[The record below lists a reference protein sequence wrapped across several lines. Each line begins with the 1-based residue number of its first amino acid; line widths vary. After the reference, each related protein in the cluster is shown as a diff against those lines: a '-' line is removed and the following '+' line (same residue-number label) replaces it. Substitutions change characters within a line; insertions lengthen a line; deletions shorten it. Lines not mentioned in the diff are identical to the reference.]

1 MKIEEQIF
9 KRIQINFR
17 ALSDFGFEQSD
28 GKWIYIQD
36 FLDGA
41 FRAVIEID
49 NNGHITGNVYE
60 TDSNEIYIPL
70 RVESMDSGFVGK
82 VRGEYVQILENIK
95 SGCCEANYFI
105 YPQANRLAQAI
116 YQKYGDRPTF
126 PWEKLSGFGV
136 FRNPDNRKW
145 YAVVMNLN
153 RQKFDKGRSGEFE
166 AVNIKLNE
174 AKISNLL
181 GQKGFYPAYHM
192 NKKYWITVSLD
203 DTLQDDVI
211 FSLLEES
218 HRLTEKKKK

>member
-28 GKWIYIQD
+28 GKWIYVQD
-36 FLDGA
+36 FFDGA

-95 SGCCEANYFI
+95 SRCCVANYFI

-116 YQKYGDRPTF
+116 YQKYGDKPTF

-145 YAVVMNLN
+145 Y
-153 RQKFDKGRSGEFE
+153 SGEFE

-174 AKISNLL
+174 AKISELL

-192 NKKYWITVSLD
+192 NKKNWITVSLD

-211 FSLLEES
+211 FSLIEES